1 MTLAQCTKA
10 ELIWLINRICMYA
23 LAGHYLDRALNE
35 LAQEKEEA
43 RFCKADEYRKLAL
56 AKKHAFA
63 ELLAPY
69 DGMQW
74 GDIPQEVLE
83 KAAKLE
89 REAEIADKKWAKLMN
104 FKC

>member
-10 ELIWLINRICMYA
+10 ELIWIINRICMDT
-23 LAGHYLDRALNE
+23 LPGHYLDRALNE
-35 LAQEKEEA
+35 LARE
-43 RFCKADEYRKLAL
+43 KADEYRKLAL

-63 ELLAPY
+63 DLLAPY

-74 GDIPQEVLE
+74 GDIPLEVLE

-89 REAEIADKKWAKLMN
+89 REAEMADKKWAKLMN
-104 FKC
+104 FKW

>member
-10 ELIWLINRICMYA
+10 ELIWIVNRICMYA
-23 LAGHYLDRALNE
+23 WAGHYLDRALNE

-63 ELLAPY
+63 EMLAPY

-74 GDIPQEVLE
+74 GDIPLEVLE
-83 KAAKLE
+83 KAAELE
-89 REAEIADKKWAKLMN
+89 REAAIADKKWAKLMN
-104 FKC
+104 IKW